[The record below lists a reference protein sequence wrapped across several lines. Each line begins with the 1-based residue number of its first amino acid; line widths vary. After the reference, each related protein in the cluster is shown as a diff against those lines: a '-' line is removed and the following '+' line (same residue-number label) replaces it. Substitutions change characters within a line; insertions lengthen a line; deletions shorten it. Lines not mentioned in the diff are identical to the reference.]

1 MYTIA
6 DIPEAY
12 VRLGTSLDAHAL
24 REGTDVYFDCLVVA
38 HPQVFRIEWRHNVS
52 AIKLLIFL
60 RIIVVLGF
68 FNILM
73 KIPFFLQNHLLL
85 HNISQG
91 IIISNHSLVLQGV
104 TRSTAGNYS
113 CVGFN
118 AEGEGISEP
127 FVLNILCESFI
138 IKRKVK
144 TNFILTLHKF
154 LFHFFRCSHLCPKS
168 TKNLWGSQTG
178 RSPNK
183 MHC

>member
-68 FNILM
+68 FHYTDTENN
-73 KIPFFLQNHLLL
+73 FFLQNHLLL

-127 FVLNILCESFI
+127 FVLNILCESLI

-144 TNFILTLHKF
+144 TNFI
-154 LFHFFRCSHLCPKS
+154 
-168 TKNLWGSQTG
+168 
-178 RSPNK
+178 
-183 MHC
+183 